1 MNMIRTILVYGV
13 ASGLIA
19 GLSLSAVVLLG
30 SGAATHGMTGMAIG
44 YLIMLVAL
52 SLIFVAIKRHRDE
65 TLGGVIR
72 FFPALCLGLG
82 ISFVASILY
91 VAAWEAAVAAAGLDF
106 ATGYANSLIA
116 QKRAAGVTGAELARF
131 IAEMDAFK
139 AQYANPLYRWP
150 MTFMEIFPV
159 GVLVSLVS
167 AGLLRNARFM
177 PLARASRAASEA
189 EAGKAASA
197 SLELGA

>member
-1 MNMIRTILVYGV
+1 MNMLRTILVYGV
-13 ASGLIA
+13 TSGLIA
-19 GLSLSAVVLLG
+19 GLSLPAVVLLG
-30 SGAATHGMTGMAIG
+30 SGAATLGMTGMAIG

-52 SLIFVAIKRHRDE
+52 SLIFVAIKRYRDE

-72 FFPALCLGLG
+72 FFPAVGLGIG

-91 VAAWEAAVAAAGLDF
+91 VAAWEGSVAATGMDF

-116 QKRAAGVTGAELARF
+116 QKRAAGVSGAELARF

-167 AGLLRNARFM
+167 AALLRNARFM
-177 PLARASRAASEA
+177 PVARYSRAEK
-189 EAGKAASA
+189 EGEEGKAVSP